1 MTKSQTIRQRAGFTL
16 IEIMLVVVIIG
27 ILAAVAVPK
36 LGQNLKKA
44 QISASRGTIKA
55 LDSSIDSYML
65 DHSAKLPAS
74 LQELIPYLKNAKTVP
89 KDGWGKDFSYTPNQS
104 DGSYEIRSAG
114 PDEAMGTE
122 DDITN

>member
-1 MTKSQTIRQRAGFTL
+1 MSTGSARRCAGFTL

-36 LGQNLKKA
+36 LGKNLAKA
-44 QISASRGTIKA
+44 QINATRGTIKA
-55 LDSSIDSYML
+55 LDTSIDSYML

-74 LQELIPYLKNAKTVP
+74 LQELVPYLKNAKGLP
-89 KDGWGKDFSYTPNQS
+89 KDGWGLDFNYTPNHS
-104 DGSYEIRSAG
+104 DGSYTITSAG
-114 PDEAMGTE
+114 PDGVMGNE